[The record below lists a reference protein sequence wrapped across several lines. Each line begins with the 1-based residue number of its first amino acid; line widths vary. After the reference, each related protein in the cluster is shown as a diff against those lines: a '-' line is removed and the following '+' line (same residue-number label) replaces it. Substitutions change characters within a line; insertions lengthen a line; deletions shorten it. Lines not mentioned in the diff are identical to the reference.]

1 MSRIEGVPPNRANPI
16 VRLVYAASRRVVGKM
31 TGQHRL
37 TPDIPVRAHRTSLLL
52 GYCALEQAAAT
63 KPRVPKE
70 LRTLAETKAAVML
83 GCEMCQDIGSQ
94 QALAAGVTQAQ
105 LLDLYRYSES
115 PHFNETERLVLD
127 LAVGMTSTPVSVS
140 DELFGAL
147 RERFDEPQLVEL
159 VNLVSLEN
167 LRSRFNAT
175 FGLRSQGFNE
185 GSACARMEPAPA
197 TRLSV
202 VDVLETAAAGDRR

>member
-1 MSRIEGVPPNRANPI
+1 MSRIEGVPPKRANPI

-37 TPDIPVRAHRTSLLL
+37 TPDIPLRAHRTSLLL
-52 GYCALEQAAAT
+52 GYCALEQATAT
-63 KPRVPKE
+63 KPRVDRR
-70 LRTLAETKAAVML
+70 LRTLVETKSAVML

-94 QALAAGVTQAQ
+94 QALAAGVSEAQ
-105 LLDLYRYSES
+105 VRDLYRYSES
-115 PHFNETERLVLD
+115 DHFNETERLVLD

-159 VNLVSLEN
+159 VNLIAVEN

-175 FGLRSQGFNE
+175 FGLLSQGFNE
-185 GSACARMEPAPA
+185 GSACARMEPSQA
-197 TRLSV
+197 THLSV
-202 VDVLETAAAGDRR
+202 VEAAVAGGQR